1 MILGVGKLF
10 TVHERT
16 DPLFPQCLH
25 FHLPVAKW
33 MWTSVVLV

>member
-1 MILGVGKLF
+1 MIPGVGKLF

-16 DPLFPQCLH
+16 DPRFHQRLR

-33 MWTSVVLV
+33 MLAFVVPV